1 VSDIQE
7 MRERLRRA
15 QSGAAATAGRMLL
28 WAACAVVLFLVS
40 LWLVPVIDLTS
51 RVKSLPPSPSIPTWS
66 DVQASVAKGE
76 PTTAYRPDPAIQ
88 AQPANKAAY
97 EGKSAKEIGAIADEV
112 CFQRTHARYPHWS
125 KTPRLTTKELQDFTV
140 SEMDHFDELLRCLL
154 SEAPQRY
161 CSSGQRRM
169 IAAEISMYFRG
180 IAYGNRA
187 LDRLRNPIPPG
198 KTNPTFMEVQ
208 AQLAIS
214 RAGSEF
220 QLKLKR
226 AELKF
231 DSGVLNAI
239 EWRLRDG
246 LLTKAEVDTF
256 APAAPEAI
264 RERLARVQTG
274 KPTCPVE
281 PWWAFW
287 R

>member
-1 VSDIQE
+1 VSDFQDI
-7 MRERLRRA
+7 REQLRRA

-28 WAACAVVLFLVS
+28 WTACAVAVFLGS

-51 RVKSLPPSPSIPTWS
+51 RVQPLPPSASIMTWG
-66 DVQASVAKGE
+66 DVQASIAKGQ
-76 PTTAYRPDPAIQ
+76 PTPAYRPDPAVQ
-88 AQPANKAAY
+88 ARPPVKAAY

-154 SEAPQRY
+154 TEAPQRY

-169 IAAEISMYFRG
+169 IAAEIGMYFRG
-180 IAYGNRA
+180 VAYGNRA

-198 KTNPTFMEVQ
+198 KTNPTFAEVQ
-208 AQLAIS
+208 AQLAIG
-214 RAGSEF
+214 RAGTEF
-220 QLKLKR
+220 LRKLNK
-226 AELKF
+226 AELVH
-231 DSGVLNAI
+231 DLGVVNAI
-239 EWRLRDG
+239 EARLRDG
-246 LLTKAEVDTF
+246 LLTKAELDSF
-256 APAAPEAI
+256 ANSTPQAI
-264 RERLARVQTG
+264 RERFAKVLPD
-274 KPTCPVE
+274 KPSCPVE